1 MSGHSHYAGIKHK
14 KEATDAQR
22 GKAFSRLAKELTIA
36 ARGGNNP
43 ETNSKLRVVIEK
55 AKSINMPKDNVE
67 RAINKGSGNLDGV
80 ILEEILVEGYGPGGV
95 AILIDGITDN
105 KNRTINEIKQILG
118 QHGGK
123 FVESGSI
130 KWMFEQKGVIV
141 VPIDENAKKEDIE
154 LKAIEAGAE
163 DLSWKEDSLLIFVNA
178 SVMETVKNNLS
189 EKGIEIDSA
198 NMEWVPKEAI
208 SVVEKDRDAC
218 ERLFD
223 VLSDNDSVNDVYS
236 NIYD

>member
-43 ETNSKLRVVIEK
+43 ETNSKLRVVVEK

-80 ILEEILVEGYGPGGV
+80 ILEEFLVEGYGPGGV
-95 AILIDGITDN
+95 AILVDGITDN
-105 KNRTINEIKQILG
+105 KNRTINEIKQALA

-141 VPIDENAKKEDIE
+141 VPIDESTKKEDIE

-163 DLSWKEDSLLIFVNA
+163 DLSWKEDSLLIFVDTPL
-178 SVMETVKNNLS
+178 METVKSNLL
-189 EKGIEIDSA
+189 EKGIETDSA
-198 NMEWVPKEAI
+198 NMEWIPKEAI
-208 SVVEKDRDAC
+208 NVAEKDREAC

-223 VLSDNDSVNDVYS
+223 ILSDNDSVNDVYS
-236 NIYD
+236 NISD